1 MNLPSSY
8 KIHNVFHVS
17 LLTPVKD
24 DRIPGRTLPLP
35 EPITIIQKGDNN
47 TLEVVEQHHIMEC
60 YVDSRWI
67 IDAMG
72 EWQFQF
78 KVKWD
83 GLDNLTW
90 ESRTRL
96 NEDAAKTNQQYLQ
109 PGDDDFDMEED
120 FTKNIQRLPTTT
132 IRWANERMP

>member
-1 MNLPSSY
+1 
-8 KIHNVFHVS
+8 
-17 LLTPVKD
+17 
-24 DRIPGRTLPLP
+24 
-35 EPITIIQKGDNN
+35 
-47 TLEVVEQHHIMEC
+47 
-60 YVDSRWI
+60 
-67 IDAMG
+67 MG